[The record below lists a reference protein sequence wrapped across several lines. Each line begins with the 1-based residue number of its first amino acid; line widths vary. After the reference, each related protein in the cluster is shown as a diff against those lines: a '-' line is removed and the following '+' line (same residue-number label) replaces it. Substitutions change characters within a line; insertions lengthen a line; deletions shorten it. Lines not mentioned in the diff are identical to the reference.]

1 MSESK
6 KSSNFFKDM
15 LHVAS
20 NSDPSGMR
28 IGLIHGVHG
37 RALQQP
43 GAARF
48 NARAAAVG
56 GACAPAWVSASVFEA
71 PAGVAGLDDIAAMG
85 QPIGH

>member
-20 NSDPSGMR
+20 HSDPSGMR

-37 RALQQP
+37 RALAP
-43 GAARF
+43 RVSMC
-48 NARAAAVG
+48 RAAAVG
-56 GACAPAWVSASVFEA
+56 GACAPAWISTGWTPAEGSVSF
-71 PAGVAGLDDIAAMG
+71 GL
-85 QPIGH
+85 

>member
-20 NSDPSGMR
+20 HSDPSGMR

-37 RALQQP
+37 RALAP
-43 GAARF
+43 RVSMCPRGGRGRHLCAR
-48 NARAAAVG
+48 VG
-56 GACAPAWVSASVFEA
+56 KHGMDSR
-71 PAGVAGLDDIAAMG
+71 GR
-85 QPIGH
+85 